1 MSGLDWPRPKEGIT
15 TVGVIGWP
23 VAHSL
28 SPPIQNAAFR
38 ELGMDWEYVRLPLPP
53 GKMPDAI
60 RELIDGFRG
69 ANVTMPHKLDAFQLS
84 AMSSP
89 DATRLHAV
97 NTLTVE
103 GGEVSG
109 ENTDAPGFANFL
121 RDDVAFDPEG
131 TTALLYGGGGAARA
145 CALALANAGV
155 ARLIVAVRKPGAW
168 DVVRAVG
175 GMPVEIEA
183 VAFDEAA
190 TAGKGA
196 ALIVN
201 ATPLGMSGETLPL
214 PPLSAASVVV
224 DLIYH
229 PDVTPM
235 LETARA
241 AGARTFGGV
250 GMLVHQAGL
259 SFELWTG
266 KPAPWEIM
274 REAAATAVGS

>member
-1 MSGLDWPRPKEGIT
+1 MTGLDWPRPKEGVT

-23 VAHSL
+23 VHHSL
-28 SPPIQNAAFR
+28 SPPIHNAAFR
-38 ELGMDWEYVRLPLPP
+38 ALEMDWEYVHLPLAP

-84 AMSSP
+84 ASSSK

-103 GGEVSG
+103 GGEVAG
-109 ENTDAPGFANFL
+109 DNTDAPGFANFL
-121 RDDVAFDPEG
+121 REDAEYDAAG

-145 CALALANAGV
+145 CALALAEAG
-155 ARLIVAVRKPGAW
+155 ASRLIVATRRPGAW
-168 DVVRAVG
+168 DVVRAVTG
-175 GMPVEIEA
+175 LPVEVEPVDFA
-183 VAFDEAA
+183 DAA

-196 ALIVN
+196 GLIVN
-201 ATPLGMSGETLPL
+201 ATPVGMGGEELPL
-214 PPLSAASVVV
+214 PPLTPDSVVV

-235 LETARA
+235 LEAARA
-241 AGARTFGGV
+241 AGSRALGGV
-250 GMLVHQAGL
+250 GMLIHQAGL

-266 KPAPWEIM
+266 TPPPWEIM